1 MAAVAL
7 AIQELVD
14 RDGYSRG
21 RAAAL
26 LVRQIPRDD
35 DPPKDDDV
43 SFRHVFDERFL
54 LQPLLNV
61 VTALYFSFIILFL
74 FSPSFVSCSFRF
86 SGSCHHLAIL

>member
-7 AIQELVD
+7 AIQKLVD

-43 SFRHVFDERFL
+43 SFRHVCDKRFL

-61 VTALYFSFIILFL
+61 VTALYFSFIIFFYFHPLSFL
-74 FSPSFVSCSFRF
+74 VPLDFPAHV
-86 SGSCHHLAIL
+86 II